1 GLKKDVFFDAKTAVI
16 CPKIIAPEEQQE
28 ENESRRL
35 WSKLTAAL
43 KVNNQ
48 DLATIEK
55 SKIEDAQRAKR
66 KEGESKGHVHEL
78 RFFEP
83 NQDGGFDIKLK
94 NISSDPQEAKQQ
106 IIDFMYNTPAPII

>member
-1 GLKKDVFFDAKTAVI
+1 MKKEVFFDAKTAVI
-16 CPKIIAPEEQQE
+16 CPKIIAPEEQLE

-66 KEGESKGHVHEL
+66 KEGEAKGHVHGL
-78 RFFEP
+78 RYFEP
-83 NQDGGFDIKLK
+83 NQSGGFDIKLK
-94 NISSDPQEAKQQ
+94 K
-106 IIDFMYNTPAPII
+106 